1 MDEGREE
8 LEQYRERVV
17 AEVERRMI
25 RLRELESD
33 LEVATFTFEAAARSR
48 SPLTGSTA
56 RNQVEAAHRA
66 RLKATIKRL
75 SEERVEAETDL
86 HRAQERL
93 DEVDARI
100 EQLNG
105 GVIE

>member
-1 MDEGREE
+1 MDETREE
-8 LEQYRERVV
+8 LEQYRERVI

-25 RLRELESD
+25 RLREIEGD
-33 LEVATFTFEAAARSR
+33 LEVATFAFEAAARGR

-66 RLKATIKRL
+66 RLKATIQRL
-75 SEERVEAETDL
+75 TEECAEAENDL

-93 DEVDARI
+93 EEVDARI
-100 EQLNG
+100 EKLVDE
-105 GVIE
+105 VIE